1 MSEASDTVAAVETV
15 TASETIVKR
24 GKGRPRKYNY
34 PSQLTCVAT
43 GRVVKTNPF
52 QFAKMLQETGMDQE
66 TFISQYKCRSA
77 RKQERIAK
85 KANDK
90 ANAIAASAPIAS
102 RTESVTSEPAVEG

>member
-1 MSEASDTVAAVETV
+1 MSEASETVAAVETV

-52 QFAKMLQETGMDQE
+52 QFAKMLEETGMDQA

-77 RKQERIAK
+77 RKQERLAN
-85 KANDK
+85 KAQAK
-90 ANAIAASAPIAS
+90 ANAIAASAPLAS